1 MNIFIANLNFGLKR
15 RSKDFFLII
24 YNLLLPVILVA
35 ALGYLMSTDYQN
47 TITSYQYYL
56 VVLIPFFIALST
68 ATALYNTKEDKIHN
82 VSGRILSS
90 PVSISNIVLPKILSA
105 TIILVLITALLL
117 IISNFIFKMN
127 LGVTLIT
134 LLLMYSSLIFLVTS
148 LGYFIGFI
156 CKNEETIRNYMNLPV
171 CIFAFMSGAF
181 FPVGS
186 INPVLDKIL
195 MLSPLR
201 LINSVTFSAIYAGT
215 TTNLYILAIIMFI
228 LGTLLSIASIKKFR
242 KEAFI

>member
-24 YNLLLPVILVA
+24 YNLVLPVLLVL

-56 VVLIPFFIALST
+56 VVLVPFFIALSV
-68 ATALYNTKEDKIHN
+68 ATALYNTKEDKMHN
-82 VSGRILSS
+82 VASRILSS

-105 TIILVLITALLL
+105 TIILVVITTLLL
-117 IISNFIFKMN
+117 IVCNFTFKMN
-127 LGVTLIT
+127 LGITLIPI
-134 LLLMYSSLIFLVTS
+134 LLMYSSFIFLVTS
-148 LGYFIGFI
+148 FGYFVGFV
-156 CKNEETIRNYMNLPV
+156 CKNEETIRNYINLPV

-186 INPVLDKIL
+186 INPILDKIL

-201 LINSVTFSAIYAGT
+201 LINSATFSAIYADT
-215 TTNLYILAIIMFI
+215 TANLYTLALVMFI
-228 LGTLLSIASIKKFR
+228 LGTIFTILAIKKFR
-242 KEAFI
+242 KDAFI